1 MNWDWNQVWE
11 TVQSWLMNTG
21 IKVVIAIVL
30 LIVSFMIINFITKR
44 IEKHGKK
51 AEEKHKVDKTLYRT
65 LSYVLKIGLKIVVVV
80 CLIGY
85 LGINTSAI
93 TALITSLGVGVGL
106 AVNGTLSN
114 FAGGVLL
121 IITRPFRDDDYI
133 AAEGYEGT
141 VEDIHICYTIIR
153 TADNKLAYLPNGN
166 LSTSAIV
173 NYTAKGTR
181 RVDMSFT
188 ISYNADYKKAE
199 EIILGLCDAH
209 PLIMKDPA
217 PASRVSAHGES
228 SIVVSCKS
236 WCKADDYWTVYAD
249 LMEQVKTAF
258 DENGIEIP
266 YNQLDVHVK
275 ND

>member
-1 MNWDWNQVWE
+1 MDWNQIWQ
-11 TVQSWLMNTG
+11 TVQSWMMNTG
-21 IKVVIAIVL
+21 IKIVVSIIL
-30 LIVSFMIINFITKR
+30 LIVSFAIINFIAKKV
-44 IEKHGKK
+44 EKHGRK

-65 LSYVLKIGLKIVVVV
+65 LSYVLKVGLKVIVVV

-85 LGINTSAI
+85 LGINTGAI
-93 TALITSLGVGVGL
+93 TALIASLGVGVGL

-133 AAEGYEGT
+133 AANGYEGT
-141 VEDIHICYTIIR
+141 VEDIRICYTIIR
-153 TADNKLAYLPNGN
+153 TYDNKLVYLPNGK
-166 LSTSAIV
+166 LSTGEIV
-173 NYTAKGTR
+173 NYTAKSTR
-181 RVDMSFT
+181 RVDINFT
-188 ISYNADYKKAE
+188 ISYNADFKKAE
-199 EIILGLCDAH
+199 EIFLDVCAKNPHILQ
-209 PLIMKDPA
+209 DPA
-217 PASRVSAHGES
+217 PSSRVAEHGDS
-228 SIVVSCKS
+228 SIVLGSKA
-236 WCKADDYWTVYAD
+236 WCKAEDYWTVYFD

>member
-1 MNWDWNQVWE
+1 MDWNQIWQ

-21 IKVVIAIVL
+21 IKIVISIIL
-30 LIVSFMIINFITKR
+30 LIVSFAIINFIAKKV
-44 IEKHGKK
+44 EKHGKK

-65 LSYVLKIGLKIVVVV
+65 LSYILKVGLKVIVAV

-85 LGINTSAI
+85 LGINTGAI
-93 TALITSLGVGVGL
+93 TALIASLGVGVGL

-133 AAEGYEGT
+133 AANGYEGT
-141 VEDIHICYTIIR
+141 VEDIRICYTIIR
-153 TADNKLAYLPNGN
+153 TYDNKLVYLPNGK
-166 LSTSAIV
+166 LSTGEIV

-181 RVDMSFT
+181 RVDINFT
-188 ISYNADYKKAE
+188 ISYNADFKKAE
-199 EIILGLCDAH
+199 GIFLDVCAKN
-209 PLIMKDPA
+209 PLILQDPA
-217 PASRVSAHGES
+217 PSSRVAEHGDS
-228 SIVVSCKS
+228 SIVLGSKA
-236 WCKADDYWTVYAD
+236 WCKTEDYWTVYFD

>member
-1 MNWDWNQVWE
+1 MDWNQIWQ
-11 TVQSWLMNTG
+11 TVQSWLLNTG
-21 IKVVIAIVL
+21 IKIVIAIIL
-30 LIVSFMIINFITKR
+30 LIVSFAIINFIAKKV
-44 IEKHGKK
+44 EKQGKK

-85 LGINTSAI
+85 LGINTGAI
-93 TALITSLGVGVGL
+93 TALIASLGVGVGL

-133 AAEGYEGT
+133 EANGYEGT
-141 VEDIHICYTIIR
+141 VEDIRICYTTIR
-153 TADNKLAYLPNGN
+153 TNDNKLVFLPNGK
-166 LSTSAIV
+166 LSTSEIV

-181 RVDMSFT
+181 RVDISFT
-188 ISYNADYKKAE
+188 ISYNADFKKAE
-199 EIILGLCDAH
+199 EIFLDICSKH
-209 PLIMKDPA
+209 PLVMQTPE
-217 PASRVSAHGES
+217 PSSRVSEHGES
-228 SIVVSCKS
+228 SIVLSSKA
-236 WCKADDYWTVYAD
+236 WCKAEDYWTVYFD